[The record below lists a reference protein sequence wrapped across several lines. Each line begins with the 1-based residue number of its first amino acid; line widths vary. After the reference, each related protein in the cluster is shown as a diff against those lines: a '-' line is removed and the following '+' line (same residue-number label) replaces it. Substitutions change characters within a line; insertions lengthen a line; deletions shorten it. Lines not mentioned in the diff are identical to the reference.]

1 MRKNW
6 PLANDKSEMEAL
18 ALKKHIISLL
28 CSRTQRR
35 SEKKHA
41 NFVEW
46 CFFYCMHF
54 KFIQKYPNKLE
65 MRKTRVDYC
74 DIDVLFCNY
83 E

>member
-18 ALKKHIISLL
+18 ALKKHIISH
-28 CSRTQRR
+28 SA
-35 SEKKHA
+35 EVKKKHA